1 MLLAVD
7 IGNTS
12 VKIGLYNG
20 SDSSSTWRTESNF
33 SDNEG
38 LDFPSIQS
46 WLSNNNVKLV
56 DIENI
61 ALASV
66 VPHLTDTVSKSLKD
80 YFNANLLI
88 IDSKSTLGINIE
100 VDNPAEVGIDRII
113 NAISAIQILST
124 PIIVIDFG
132 TATTFDVV
140 DKKGDY
146 IGGTI
151 APGIDLSSRVL
162 TSNAAKLP
170 QISLEFPSKWIGKN
184 TIESMQSGLMNGYLG
199 LVEGMVN
206 GINEELGQSANV
218 VPTGG
223 LATSIAQKS
232 NSIEMVVPHLTL
244 DGIKRIWELNS

>member
-33 SDNEG
+33 SDNAG

-66 VPHLTDTVSKSLKD
+66 VPHLTGTVSKSLKD

-124 PIIVIDFG
+124 PIIVIDFPPN
-132 TATTFDVV
+132 T
-140 DKKGDY
+140 
-146 IGGTI
+146 
-151 APGIDLSSRVL
+151 SS
-162 TSNAAKLP
+162 T
-170 QISLEFPSKWIGKN
+170 
-184 TIESMQSGLMNGYLG
+184 
-199 LVEGMVN
+199 
-206 GINEELGQSANV
+206 
-218 VPTGG
+218 
-223 LATSIAQKS
+223 
-232 NSIEMVVPHLTL
+232 
-244 DGIKRIWELNS
+244 